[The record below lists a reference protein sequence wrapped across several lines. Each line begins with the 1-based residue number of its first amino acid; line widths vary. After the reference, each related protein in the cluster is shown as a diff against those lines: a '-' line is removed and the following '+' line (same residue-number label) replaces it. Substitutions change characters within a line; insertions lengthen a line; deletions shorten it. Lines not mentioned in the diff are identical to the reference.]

1 MDAELES
8 QVRAIVRDEIA
19 SLAGKAMRR
28 LQDEN
33 FTRSPIHN
41 EATEAAKQ
49 VLGHFWG
56 EVLAEYGTG
65 ESGEVWVM
73 PADVPTGGGIAADY
87 ADSAE

>member
-1 MDAELES
+1 MDVDAELEA

-19 SLAGKAMRR
+19 SLAGKALRR
-28 LQDEN
+28 LQDESFSRS
-33 FTRSPIHN
+33 FTRN
-41 EATEAAKQ
+41 EATDAAKQ
-49 VLGHFWG
+49 VIGHFWA

-73 PADVPTGGGIAADY
+73 PQDVPKIPADY